1 MRKFNLYTAALATL
15 LALAACSDKEEN
27 NGGTPEGRTP
37 LQVTNAA
44 ITGRETGTTTRATD
58 NAWQAGDAI
67 GITLVDADN
76 GTPVDGK
83 NTCRYI
89 TANADGLFSPADE
102 ANTAYYPLQEKQADV
117 MAFYPWSEIGAD
129 LTVPVSTADQTDL
142 SAIDLMAADIS
153 RGHSEARPEVTLTFR
168 HKLVKLVISVSREKT
183 AELIDLAGATLT
195 LSGTHTSARWNLA
208 EAQLTDLAQVKDIAI
223 PAAYDAEAGIL
234 TATAICLPAE
244 AGAGVV
250 LHVGT
255 ADGRTFDAPLEA
267 GTALAPGTVNTLGI
281 SLSLTE
287 AKVNASVT
295 DWTTGVTVDLPS
307 LGMDVSATDG
317 TAEGIDQLTLW
328 TARAPQAKAVYTF
341 SGSSWSSPTPFYLE
355 NLAAD
360 DAFYARHTPTATDDI
375 TQLAD
380 VLGNTTPATI
390 SGGGIGI
397 VLQHLYAQLTV
408 VATDHNE
415 ASIGGMLMKG
425 EPDDTNTVVPDE
437 ESAGT
442 LHATGGTPMIVV
454 PQTLE
459 AGTLISSGG
468 YSGTLN
474 EDLVMEPGKSYTL
487 TVSTSSTE
495 MKIDVS
501 VDEWGEGGAASAGL
515 VIDGIT
521 AGSTTT
527 GESITAQEGDQLD
540 IRYIDGTS
548 LSSEAQGLY
557 TYSGTGNAW
566 TGAPALY
573 WDNIAKEDGKQYTF
587 AALYTPKAEGTP
599 EKDYMSGLSAEAD
612 FGSAISLGL
621 KHAMSQL
628 TVKLEAGKGYAD
640 AAALQ
645 AAMAQVTLNTQRL
658 AAESPIALRPDGKCD
673 YQLATS
679 NSPYELINADKD
691 KTDITG
697 TAGISCLLAPQEVDD
712 QTIVLTL
719 KNGNTYTLKLEDISL
734 ETTGDGTVGTGTT
747 TGKLTQLEAGTAYA
761 LTLIVSET
769 EVGIEL
775 TLNPW
780 DNQTGTGDLTPDI
793 PQAR

>member
-1 MRKFNLYTAALATL
+1 MRKFNLYTAALAAL

-168 HKLVKLVISVSREKT
+168 HKLVKLVISVSREET

-208 EAQLTDLAQVKDIAI
+208 EARLTDLAQVKDIAI
-223 PAAYDAEAGIL
+223 PAAYDAEAGTL

-250 LHVGT
+250 LHVIT

-397 VLQHLYAQLTV
+397 ALQHLYAQLTV
-408 VATDHNE
+408 IATDYNE

-425 EPDDTNTVVPDE
+425 EPDDTNRVVPDE
-437 ESAGT
+437 ESAST

-468 YSGTLN
+468 YSGTLT

-521 AGSTTT
+521 PGTTT
-527 GESITAQEGDQLD
+527 TDQSITAKDGDQLD

-548 LSSEAQGLY
+548 LSSEVQGLY
-557 TYSGTGNAW
+557 TYSGTAW

-573 WDNIAKEDGKQYTF
+573 WDDISKGDSKQHTF
-587 AALYTPKAEGTP
+587 AALYTPKADGTP
-599 EKDYMSGLSAEAD
+599 EKDYMSGLSAAAD

-628 TVKLEAGKGYAD
+628 TVKLKAGRGYND
-640 AAALQ
+640 ATLQ
-645 AAMAQVTLNTQRL
+645 AAMDKVTLNTQRL
-658 AAESPIALRPDGKCD
+658 ATENPITLRPDGKCD

-679 NSPYELINADKD
+679 SSPYELISTDKAAIID
-691 KTDITG
+691 P
-697 TAGISCLLAPQEVDD
+697 AGVSCLLAPQTLTNG

-719 KNGNTYTLKLEDISL
+719 QNGNTYTLELKDISL
-734 ETTGDGTVGTGTT
+734 TTTGGDTTGST
-747 TGKLTQLEAGTAYA
+747 TGKLTQLAAGTAYV
-761 LTLIVSET
+761 LTLTVSET

-780 DNQTGTGDLTPDI
+780 DNQTGTGELTPDI

>member
-1 MRKFNLYTAALATL
+1 MRKFNLYTAALAAL

-117 MAFYPWSEIGAD
+117 MAFCPWSEIGAD

-208 EAQLTDLAQVKDIAI
+208 EARLTDPAQVKDIAI
-223 PAAYDAEAGIL
+223 PAAYDAEAGTL

-250 LHVGT
+250 LHVIT

-397 VLQHLYAQLTV
+397 ALQHLYAQLTV
-408 VATDHNE
+408 VATDYNE
-415 ASIGGMLMKG
+415 ASIDGMLMKG

-454 PQTLE
+454 PQTLK

-468 YSGTLN
+468 YSGMLN

-527 GESITAQEGDQLD
+527 SEGITAQNGDQLD

-548 LSSEAQGLY
+548 LSSEVEGLY
-557 TYSGTGNAW
+557 TYKGTAW

-573 WDNIAKEDGKQYTF
+573 WDNITKGDTDTQYTF
-587 AALYTPKAEGTP
+587 AALYTPAAGGTP
-599 EKDYMSGLSAEAD
+599 EKDYMSGLSAAAD

-628 TVKLEAGKGYAD
+628 TVKLKAGKGYDD
-640 AAALQ
+640 ATLQ
-645 AAMAQVTLNTQRL
+645 DAMAQVTLNTQRL
-658 AAESPIALRPDGKCD
+658 AAKSPITLHPDGKCN
-673 YQLATS
+673 YQLDTNS
-679 NSPYELINADKD
+679 SPYELISTAADKAA
-691 KTDITG
+691 ITG
-697 TAGISCLLAPQEVDD
+697 TAGISCLLAPQEVSN

-719 KNGNTYTLKLEDISL
+719 QNGNTYTLELKNISL
-734 ETTGDGTVGTGTT
+734 ETTGGGTIGTRT
-747 TGKLTQLEAGTAYA
+747 TGKLTRLEAGTAYA
-761 LTLIVSET
+761 LTLTVSET
-769 EVGIEL
+769 EVGITL
-775 TLNPW
+775 TLDPW
-780 DNQTGTGDLTPDI
+780 NNQTGTGELTPDI